1 MHPKALHI
9 SATHKTDE
17 LFLQRVNT
25 AASSEQKPYCVV
37 GIDPGVTAGVCIIST
52 EGNVI
57 VLESKKDW
65 SMKTIISFV
74 ETAGSPLVVSTDKVK
89 IPDAVEKVA
98 LAFGAKIVAPPH
110 DLSVEEKN
118 RWTKGHEKRNSHERD
133 ALAAALF
140 GYNAMNSFFKKVKNF
155 ALDKKVLHLEG
166 KLMHKLLKNALT
178 LEQALDELVSK
189 PKTVQSTVKEL
200 PQPTLQNAFQKIRRL
215 EQEIVGK
222 NRTIAMLEAK
232 AQEPRIRVAEKRVSE
247 PRVLRFRDERVRAL
261 DRKVRD
267 LRRFNEQLQKRL
279 EQVTDDMLREE
290 MIWMPTLEHITTKKV
305 SKLSQNNRHWAAV
318 FVEHNTPYQE
328 DAVRELAKVT
338 HIVLCFTKPIVRFP
352 QINWIVVSPAMIV
365 RRFRVIG
372 LTENTFSE
380 LKQKEHFLSDVV
392 ERYQVEREAE
402 LRQIDSG
409 KSV

>member
-1 MHPKALHI
+1 
-9 SATHKTDE
+9 
-17 LFLQRVNT
+17 
-25 AASSEQKPYCVV
+25 
-37 GIDPGVTAGVCIIST
+37 
-52 EGNVI
+52 
-57 VLESKKDW
+57 
-65 SMKTIISFV
+65 MKTIISFV

-267 LRRFNEQLQKRL
+267 LRRFNEKLQKRL
-279 EQVTDDMLREE
+279 EQVTDYMLR
-290 MIWMPTLEHITTKKV
+290 
-305 SKLSQNNRHWAAV
+305 
-318 FVEHNTPYQE
+318 
-328 DAVRELAKVT
+328 
-338 HIVLCFTKPIVRFP
+338 
-352 QINWIVVSPAMIV
+352 
-365 RRFRVIG
+365 
-372 LTENTFSE
+372 
-380 LKQKEHFLSDVV
+380 
-392 ERYQVEREAE
+392 
-402 LRQIDSG
+402 
-409 KSV
+409 